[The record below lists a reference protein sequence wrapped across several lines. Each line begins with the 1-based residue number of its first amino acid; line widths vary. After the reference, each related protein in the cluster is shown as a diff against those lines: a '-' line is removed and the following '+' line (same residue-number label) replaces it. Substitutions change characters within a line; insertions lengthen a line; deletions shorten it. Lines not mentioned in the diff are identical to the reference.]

1 MTTRLK
7 VDLDG
12 TLPRDLDERLH
23 WCLRI
28 MGVRVEWWS
37 VRRTRR
43 GWHVEVELRGRL
55 HPWKVVA
62 LQAILGSDYRR
73 ETFNLRRV
81 WNWRG
86 LDSAA
91 RKHWNVLFTR
101 KVHVVFSPEKH
112 NAH

>member
-7 VDLDG
+7 IDLDG
-12 TLPRDLDERLH
+12 TLPRDIDERVH
-23 WCLRI
+23 WCLRV

-37 VRRTRR
+37 VRKTRR

-101 KVHVVFSPEKH
+101 KVHVVFSPETD
-112 NAH
+112 NAY